1 MKAWLLNGVSDL
13 SQTNSPLVLGEILLP
28 VPKGHQVLIKVSCCG
43 VCHTPVWKTVLSA
56 LSHLRPGGKLVINA
70 IRKKSSDQEES
81 QKDQNFLFFDK
92 KEVVSYIS

>member
-81 QKDQNFLFFDK
+81 QKDQNFLFFD
-92 KEVVSYIS
+92 

>member
-1 MKAWLLNGVSDL
+1 MKAWLLNGVTDL

-56 LSHLRPGGKLVINA
+56 LSHLRPGGRLVINA
-70 IRKKSSDQEES
+70 IFWVRIPIFWQINYSRDFKK
-81 QKDQNFLFFDK
+81 KHDK
-92 KEVVSYIS
+92 I